1 MPARVAAAAPPAQ
14 GYPVADQPQVV
25 GVVVLRFQELLLAA
39 RRCQP
44 RWAGGPAA
52 ARWCPGE
59 PRTSFR
65 SRRRSYSCP
74 ATTRP
79 LRRRTWANGPGN
91 GSEAGRGP
99 CLGRPLRGSRGAL
112 VPEKEV
118 PMATGAIVAIVI
130 VVIVVAAVLFVL
142 TTANRRR
149 RLRERFGPEY
159 DRAVTERGSR
169 REAEAEL
176 AERERHVRELDIR
189 PLSPAARSQYQSEWT
204 AVQEQFVDAPQAA
217 VTGAQ
222 TLVSAVME
230 DRGYPTQPY
239 DQTVA
244 DLSVEHA
251 STLDHFRA
259 AHDISQN
266 AAAGTAIHRGPAPGD
281 DPLPGALRRAPR
293 GARQQ
298 PGRPGRWAG
307 WRPGH
312 RTRRGNGRGPVRA
325 RLHRPVRGRSSR

>member
-1 MPARVAAAAPPAQ
+1 
-14 GYPVADQPQVV
+14 
-25 GVVVLRFQELLLAA
+25 
-39 RRCQP
+39 
-44 RWAGGPAA
+44 
-52 ARWCPGE
+52 
-59 PRTSFR
+59 
-65 SRRRSYSCP
+65 
-74 ATTRP
+74 
-79 LRRRTWANGPGN
+79 
-91 GSEAGRGP
+91 
-99 CLGRPLRGSRGAL
+99 
-112 VPEKEV
+112 
-118 PMATGAIVAIVI
+118 MATGAIVAIVI
-130 VVIVVAAVLFVL
+130 VVIVVAAILLML

-176 AERERHVRELDIR
+176 SGREKHVRELDIR
-189 PLSPAARSQYQSEWT
+189 PLSPTARSQYQSEWT

-239 DQTVA
+239 DQTLA

-266 AAAGTAIHRGPAPGD
+266 AAAGTATTEDLRQAMIHYRALFAELLGESTSNLDARAGQDGVPATE
-281 DPLPGALRRAPR
+281 PGAGTAGDQSATTRVNEPAVTPVDEPAASRVGEPAVTPVDEPAATRVDEPMATPVDEPAVASADQPADPALNNTPDAVTAARRQER
-293 GARQQ
+293 
-298 PGRPGRWAG
+298 
-307 WRPGH
+307 
-312 RTRRGNGRGPVRA
+312 
-325 RLHRPVRGRSSR
+325 